1 MNSPVIPSGP
11 AQPPPHTDSSL
22 SRRRALGW
30 ALAAAGWPALHA
42 AAQPVAPPAAAGSGA
57 RGDILI
63 GRTTALSGG
72 MAPFLAPIHLG
83 QDAAVADL
91 NAQGGIG
98 GRKVRFITLDDGFD
112 AQRAIANARTLG
124 DKEGVLALFGVAGTS
139 QVLGMLP
146 YLSEAKLP
154 LISVY
159 TGSPAVR
166 MQASPYLFTTR
177 ASYADE
183 LVKIVRNLVAVQ
195 STRIGIAYENNDFG
209 KLLLPLAE
217 KVIAAEG
224 ATLSGSASLEPS
236 GQGADDAARKL
247 AEDKPQAVLLVA
259 AGPPVVAFVRAN
271 RAHLGVPV
279 YTLSLG
285 AGAAVLQSLGEDA
298 RGLAVAR
305 TGPSPTKPTLPLT
318 REFQASMKRHGRTA
332 DYDHYTGYMDAR
344 VLIEALRAAG
354 PGVTRAS
361 LVQAMQG
368 LGTLDLGG
376 YSYQF
381 SAQNRHGSNFVDIA
395 VVGPGGVYRQ

>member
-1 MNSPVIPSGP
+1 MKSPVARCASP
-11 AQPPPHTDSSL
+11 DSSL
-22 SRRRALGW
+22 PRRRAWLV
-30 ALAAAGWPALHA
+30 ALAASACSLHA
-42 AAQPVAPPAAAGSGA
+42 AAQSAPAPAGGRS
-57 RGDILI
+57 DILI

-83 QDAAVADL
+83 QDAAIADL

-98 GRKVRFITLDDGFD
+98 GRKVRFVTLDDGFE
-112 AQRAIANARTLG
+112 APRAIANARMLG
-124 DKEGVLALFGVAGTS
+124 DKDGVLALFGVAGTS

-146 YLSEAKLP
+146 YLAEAKLP

-166 MQASPYLFTTR
+166 TQASPYLFTTR

-195 STRIGIAYENNDFG
+195 TARIGVAYESNDFG
-209 KLLLPLAE
+209 KLLLPLVE

-224 ATLSGSASLEPS
+224 ATLAGSASLEPS
-236 GQGADDAARKL
+236 GKGADEATRKL
-247 AEDKPQAVLLVA
+247 SEVKPQAVLLIA

-271 RAHLGVPV
+271 RAQLGVPV

-285 AGAAVLQSLGEDA
+285 AGAAVLQALGEDA

-305 TGPSPTKPTLPLT
+305 TGPSPTKPTLQLT
-318 REFQASMKRHGRTA
+318 RDFQASMKRHGRTA
-332 DYDHYTGYMDAR
+332 DYDHFTGYMDAR
-344 VLIEALRAAG
+344 VLIEGLRAAG

-376 YSYQF
+376 YTYQF
-381 SAQNRHGSNFVDIA
+381 GPQNRHGSSYVDIA
-395 VVGPGGVYRQ
+395 VVGSGGVYRQ